1 MKAENNTTVCVLK
14 ICLLAVALY
23 WMFSMYVICSF
34 SAISFDFRYSLFEFR
49 HHLCIFLIT
58 FHITRASELPD
69 GETLFYHLNV
79 LVMLMALNECAVHL
93 YVIIIEK
100 KESCDSFKSFSLLF
114 DVLWRFGRNKLWFS
128 FKVCAFMISTQ
139 TREFRMIFVAFWP
152 NQLQFSW
159 MFLPAL
165 IITIANW
172 KKYEA
177 KF

>member
-1 MKAENNTTVCVLK
+1 
-14 ICLLAVALY
+14 
-23 WMFSMYVICSF
+23 MFSMYMICSF

-114 DVLWRFGRNKLWFS
+114 DVLWRFGRNKL
-128 FKVCAFMISTQ
+128 
-139 TREFRMIFVAFWP
+139 
-152 NQLQFSW
+152 
-159 MFLPAL
+159 
-165 IITIANW
+165 
-172 KKYEA
+172 
-177 KF
+177 